1 MATSLARQLALLRTP
16 GAVKSSLASASSVYS
31 GPFIIPEAEAE
42 HNSVASLKGA
52 VAESLSALCSL
63 DPEMMRFT
71 VLLELEEEDEAA
83 RRLVRECLTAL
94 CPHILNKHAQW
105 VLQWLVIRHKVTIIL
120 SLSLFYMS
128 THLLCQVHINCP
140 SWLVFNLLPFY
151 SYKIYQTVLQNI
163 DTTIRHEKSDNTWL
177 VGFKQTCVPTSQPG
191 LARHTATN
199 TAFFRFLC
207 ESSQQLA
214 KEVEMFQ
221 SLKVNKQTT
230 FLLTTLLGGM
240 ENIRNISDE
249 QVVLLLQVIL
259 GGLKS
264 SNPEM
269 SGLGCILLGYLLPKV
284 TLKQKVLNKLCKSL
298 LKFSKLHQSEDTLNL
313 TLLMSRTQKPEMSK
327 IVELVNKHQ
336 PSVNDL
342 ISRTNNSDHDSDL
355 LEQID
360 SLLYSLGSIL
370 ESLIPPQGEV
380 KIACNK
386 EELEFIETLV
396 SLARLSKLVMA
407 DTAEF
412 TLDVVMDLNKSLEQS
427 DNNKAI
433 IKKLTK
439 LSATIGEAWPEAYT
453 KILHKN
459 RTDEGDI
466 FFIPNVEDPSSIEL
480 RAAAIIANNQLIEVF
495 SNKVLVEIIPGKG
508 SKKVLKN
515 NMNDLIT
522 LMKCSTDFLKS
533 QFNGLRLE
541 ALLINLLL
549 VSTTQKTDLLTL
561 AVIKHLCSHSMVD
574 HVSKKTLLEL
584 LLLSTLPISS
594 SAIRAAILDSD
605 LARTSSLLSL
615 LSSLSSDAENFIS
628 TLMEKLPVILEPG
641 HARVITDN
649 NCLLHNTTLV
659 TMMLAM
665 APQLLASNKAWSR
678 PMVDLLILTVMRL
691 RVSKSEEEVDM
702 TQNVILNSRK
712 LSYIPW
718 RQYKTAIS
726 SILAANVD
734 FSHCQDVFVSL
745 PVLVERGM
753 PEDCIEITD
762 MILSHL
768 NKDALKFLL
777 TVSHLNDAKIAC
789 FSLFI
794 AEKYCKENPDVVK
807 AVFKTK
813 SDSTVLFLISA
824 LMSEQSKVQKA
835 GFKLLDAIDLS
846 STGVLK
852 PVVQFFMEHKE
863 ELLHQ
868 SDNIESVLEKETVD
882 VKACRDLLARTCSAE
897 NAEIFVQISPLF
909 FNLNTNKDTE
919 TLFNFANDC
928 LEKGQSGKASEIIA
942 QIITKFIPT
951 HTKNFESKALWQFFE
966 TCISSNI
973 AVVTAGMRTSVAKL
987 ILTTLM
993 GIESLRSISGIQP
1006 KFLSALTQNSQ
1017 SESYVEAR
1025 NFLVFLNP
1033 GAQLFMDEL
1042 SNIWGQ
1048 EAFSGKRTA
1057 GRGKFSLLYGGGEA
1071 DGEDVQR

>member
-1 MATSLARQLALLRTP
+1 M
-16 GAVKSSLASASSVYS
+16 
-31 GPFIIPEAEAE
+31 
-42 HNSVASLKGA
+42 LK
-52 VAESLSALCSL
+52 
-63 DPEMMRFT
+63 RIT
-71 VLLELEEEDEAA
+71 
-83 RRLVRECLTAL
+83 
-94 CPHILNKHAQW
+94 
-105 VLQWLVIRHKVTIIL
+105 
-120 SLSLFYMS
+120 
-128 THLLCQVHINCP
+128 CQVHINCP

-163 DTTIRHEKSDNTWL
+163 DTSIRHGTSDNTWL

-214 KEVEMFQ
+214 KDAEMFQ

-230 FLLTTLLGGM
+230 FVLTTLLGGM

-259 GGLKS
+259 SGLKS

-298 LKFSKLHQSEDTLNL
+298 MKFSKLRQSEDTLNL

-327 IVELVNKHQ
+327 IVELVIKHQ
-336 PSVNDL
+336 PSVNEL
-342 ISRTNNSDHDSDL
+342 ISKTNNSDHDTDL
-355 LEQID
+355 LDQID
-360 SLLYSLGSIL
+360 SMLYSLGSIL

-396 SLARLSKLVMA
+396 SLAPLSKLVMA

-412 TLDVVMDLNKSLEQS
+412 TLDVVMDLSKSLEQS

-433 IKKLTK
+433 TKKLTK

-453 KILHKN
+453 KMLHKN
-459 RTDEGDI
+459 RSDEGDI

-480 RAAAIIANNQLIEVF
+480 KAAAIIANNQLLEVF

-508 SKKVLKN
+508 SKKILKN

-522 LMKCSTDFLKS
+522 LMKCSTEFLKS
-533 QFNGLRLE
+533 QFSDRSLE

-549 VSTTQKTDLLTL
+549 VSTNQRADLLTL
-561 AVIKHLCSHSMVD
+561 SVIKHLCSQSMIET
-574 HVSKKTLLEL
+574 VSKKTMLEL

-594 SAIRAAILDSD
+594 SAVRSAILGSD

-615 LSSLSSDAENFIS
+615 LSSLTTDAENFI
-628 TLMEKLPVILEPG
+628 TALMEKLSVILEPG
-641 HARVITDN
+641 HVSVITTN
-649 NCLLHNTTLV
+649 NCLLHHNTLV
-659 TMMLAM
+659 TMMLVM
-665 APQLLASNKAWSR
+665 APQLLASNTAWSQ
-678 PMVDLLILTVMRL
+678 PMVDLLVLTIKRL
-691 RVSKSEEEVDM
+691 QVIKSEEESE
-702 TQNVILNSRK
+702 TSQNVIMNSRK
-712 LSYIPW
+712 VGYIPW
-718 RQYKTAIS
+718 RQYKAAIS
-726 SILAANVD
+726 SVLVGNTEPG
-734 FSHCQDVFVSL
+734 HCQDIFVSL

-753 PEDCIEITD
+753 PDDCLEITD
-762 MILSHL
+762 MILNKL

-789 FSLFI
+789 FALFI

-807 AVFKTK
+807 SVFKAK

-824 LMSEQSKVQKA
+824 LMSDQSKVQKA
-835 GFKLLDAIDLS
+835 GFKLLDAIDFS
-846 STGVLK
+846 STGALK
-852 PVVQFFMEHKE
+852 PVVQFFMDHKE

-882 VKACRDLLARTCSAE
+882 AKACRDLLARTCSAE

-909 FNLNTNKDTE
+909 VKLTTNKDAE
-919 TLFNFANDC
+919 TLFNFASSCFEDD
-928 LEKGQSGKASEIIA
+928 KDGKASEIIA
-942 QIITKFIPT
+942 QIITKFIPM
-951 HTKNFESKALWQFFE
+951 HAKNFESKAMWQFFE
-966 TCISSNI
+966 TSISSNI
-973 AVVTAGMRTSVAKL
+973 SVVTAGLRTSVAKL
-987 ILTTLM
+987 TLSTLT
-993 GIESLRSISGIQP
+993 GIDSLRSMSSIQP

-1033 GAQLFMDEL
+1033 SAQLFMDEL

-1057 GRGKFSLLYGGGEA
+1057 GRGKFSLLYGGGDA
-1071 DGEDVQR
+1071 DGGDVQR